1 MPESL
6 KPQILELIR
15 HTSSGLG
22 KDVIVALRRA
32 CEGEAPGSRARATF
46 ELMLKNV
53 DAARAAS
60 LPICQDT
67 GTLIFYLDYGPDQNP
82 FKLEE
87 QIQQAVSE
95 ATKK

>member
-1 MPESL
+1 MAESL
-6 KPQILELIR
+6 KPQLLELIR

-22 KDVIVALRRA
+22 KDVMVALRKARD
-32 CEGEAPGSRARATF
+32 GEEPGSRARATF

-67 GTLIFYLDYGPDQNP
+67 GTLIFYV
-82 FKLEE
+82 E
-87 QIQQAVSE
+87 
-95 ATKK
+95 